1 MTTHDDVNEA
11 ETAPGMSTPEAQS
24 VAKVFPDA
32 AVNTDKELWREP
44 PGDYYAPSL
53 FVTAGGGIG
62 IDVGGYVVVMP
73 IRSWHALA
81 VKDRPT
87 PTPIAAPDG
96 GST

>member
-1 MTTHDDVNEA
+1 MKSPDKAALN
-11 ETAPGMSTPEAQS
+11 TA
-24 VAKVFPDA
+24 
-32 AVNTDKELWREP
+32 KELWRETP
-44 PGDYYAPSL
+44 DDFYSPSL
-53 FVTAGGGIG
+53 FVAPSGGIG

-81 VKDRPT
+81 VKEHPT